1 MNENEI
7 ISLWRSGLSIQKI
20 SDIYL
25 RENNKRKLKFEM
37 MNKSQAYSYVERIIF
52 NNMKVWG

>member
-7 ISLWRSGLSIQKI
+7 ISLWNSGFSIQKI

-25 RENNKRKLKFEM
+25 KEFNKRKIKFEII
-37 MNKSQAYSYVERIIF
+37 NKRQAYSYVERIIF

>member
-20 SDIYL
+20 SDIYFK
-25 RENNKRKLKFEM
+25 ENNKRKLKFEM
-37 MNKSQAYSYVERIIF
+37 VNKRQAYSCVERIIF
-52 NNMKVWG
+52 NSVKVWG